1 MSKESLRTVLEIIE
15 TVMKK
20 SDALSGA
27 TDTLPPIMSNLK
39 IEKKT
44 DDPSGRQE
52 EEEEEKEEGEQVSS
66 EYAESVLGFLH
77 EATVDFVNEV
87 CDTEEERHRAMKS
100 ICRMSIICI
109 LSTYESFFSA
119 LETSGFVDRVKQSDS
134 NSMYRGFLIPGDA
147 TCDPEEFEASIPEN
161 PQEWT
166 QEMWEYLYEKEQ
178 EKVRNFEEQQL
189 ALQKKKRI
197 QKRLDKTYRRRRKI
211 AKKTSKRERERSSGL
226 A

>member
-1 MSKESLRTVLEIIE
+1 MSKETLRVVIEIIE

-27 TDTLPPIMSNLK
+27 TDTLPPLMSNLK

-52 EEEEEKEEGEQVSS
+52 EEEEEEEEQDSS
-66 EYAESVLGFLH
+66 EYAESLLDFLH
-77 EATVDFVNEV
+77 EPTVDFVNEA

-100 ICRMSIICI
+100 ICRLVAS
-109 LSTYESFFSA
+109 LESEA
-119 LETSGFVDRVKQSDS
+119 ARDL
-134 NSMYRGFLIPGDA
+134 
-147 TCDPEEFEASIPEN
+147 EEFEASIPEN

-166 QEMWEYLYEKEQ
+166 REMSEYMYEKEK
-178 EKVRNFEEQQL
+178 EEVRNFEEQQL
-189 ALQKKKRI
+189 ALEKKKRI

-211 AKKTSKRERERSSGL
+211 AKKTSKRERECSSGL